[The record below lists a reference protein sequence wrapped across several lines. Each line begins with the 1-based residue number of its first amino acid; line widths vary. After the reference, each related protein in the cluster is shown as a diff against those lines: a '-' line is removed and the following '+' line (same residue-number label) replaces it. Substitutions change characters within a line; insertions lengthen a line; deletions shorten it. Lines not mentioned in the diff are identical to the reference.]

1 MIFSVY
7 FGKNF
12 SVNKILKI
20 KKTNIMKKIYSII
33 AVATILI
40 FASCSHKVTRIDP
53 SETPDISGN
62 WNYTDSRLTAEEM
75 INQSLAGKW
84 LADHLQVKGK
94 RPVVIVGFVNNKSH
108 EHIEAETFM
117 NDLEKSFVTTEKVGL
132 VQSGKK
138 REEMRAEKSDQQTN
152 ASVSTMKK
160 FGLEKGADY
169 ILQGSINSI
178 VDAYKRNKT
187 VTYQV
192 DLVLTNIETN
202 EVVWIGDKKLSK
214 NVKN

>member
-1 MIFSVY
+1 
-7 FGKNF
+7 
-12 SVNKILKI
+12 
-20 KKTNIMKKIYSII
+20 MKKILIL
-33 AVATILI
+33 ATTAFILI
-40 FASCSHKVTRIDP
+40 LSSCAHKVTRIDP
-53 SETPDISGN
+53 VDTPDISGN
-62 WNYTDSRLTAEEM
+62 WNYTDSRMTAEEM
-75 INQSLAGKW
+75 INQSLTGKW
-84 LADHLQVKGK
+84 LGDHLQVKGK
-94 RPVVIVGFVNNKSH
+94 RPVVIVGFVTNKSH

-138 REEMRAEKSDQQTN
+138 REEMRGEKSDQQTN

-178 VDAYKRNKT
+178 VDAFKRKKT
-187 VTYQV
+187 VTYQI